1 MQHLSLCS
9 DCAHSSVP
17 FDGTDSGYLKQSHKK
32 QSEHLSILHRNHYS
46 SNIFVQLLQDGAKL
60 SLANR
65 HIILF
70 EALYE
75 YDY

>member
-9 DCAHSSVP
+9 DRAHFSLP
-17 FDGTDSGYLKQSHKK
+17 FDGTDSGCLKQS
-32 QSEHLSILHRNHYS
+32 QSILHRNHYS
-46 SNIFVQLLQDGAKL
+46 SNIFVQLLQDEAKL